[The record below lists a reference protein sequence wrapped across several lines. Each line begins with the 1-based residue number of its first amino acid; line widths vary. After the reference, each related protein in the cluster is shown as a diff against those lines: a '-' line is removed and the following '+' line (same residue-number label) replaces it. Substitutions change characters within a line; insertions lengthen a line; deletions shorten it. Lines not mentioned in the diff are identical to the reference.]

1 MNEPKKPEKQ
11 PQKADIKKT
20 LDADG
25 ETVVTYG
32 QTVINRLYGVRQ
44 SALGLAAQCEQLAE
58 YVKRK
63 I

>member
-1 MNEPKKPEKQ
+1 MPRQKQQEKQ
-11 PQKADIKKT
+11 QTKADTKKT
-20 LDADG
+20 LDLEG
-25 ETVVTYG
+25 VPVVTYG

>member
-1 MNEPKKPEKQ
+1 MSEPKKQEKQ
-11 PQKADIKKT
+11 PPKADTKKT
-20 LDADG
+20 LDTQEGA
-25 ETVVTYG
+25 VVTYG

>member
-1 MNEPKKPEKQ
+1 LSEPKKPEKR
-11 PQKADIKKT
+11 PPKAEIKET
-20 LDADG
+20 LDLSGDS
-25 ETVVTYG
+25 VVTYG
-32 QTVINRLYGVRQ
+32 QTVVNRLYGVRQ